1 MTSIAFYISGHGF
14 GHAARQVEIINA
26 LAARRP
32 DLGFLL
38 RTSVPRWLLDRT
50 VKVPFEL
57 DPRPCD
63 TGVVQIDSLR
73 LDEAAT
79 IAQARDFYATIEE
92 RADAEARVLKGH
104 DVRFVVADAPPLACA
119 AAARAGVP
127 SVVVSNFTWDWI
139 YAGYP
144 EEVASAPALL
154 PTIRAA
160 YLQADAGWRLPMHGG
175 FDTFQSSPARRHTK
189 TPALVDVP
197 FVARHASHG
206 RDETRQRLGLP
217 SNRRIALP
225 TFGGFGLE
233 GLNLDALDILTTITT
248 GDAWH
253 VARVADEA
261 IYEAGLRYED
271 LVRAVD
277 VVVTKPGYGI
287 ISECIAN
294 ETAVVYTSRGRF
306 AEYDV
311 LVAEMPKYLRCA
323 YLDQESLRAGRWR
336 AALEAA
342 LAAPAPPQDPRT
354 DGAVVIADM
363 ICARVERRVTPPDA
377 RSPRRRS
384 ADALISS

>member
-14 GHAARQVEIINA
+14 GHAARQIEIMNR
-26 LAARRP
+26 LAKRRP
-32 DLGFLL
+32 DLGIVI
-38 RTSVPRWLLDRT
+38 RTSTARWLFDRT
-50 VKVPFEL
+50 LQAPFEL

-73 LDEAAT
+73 PDEKAT
-79 IAQARDFYATIEE
+79 IEQARDFYATLDE
-92 RADAEARVLKGH
+92 RAEAEARFLR
-104 DVRFVVADAPPLACA
+104 DRAVRFVVSDAPPLACA

-139 YAGYP
+139 YEGYAEHLPAAP
-144 EEVASAPALL
+144 ELI
-154 PTIRAA
+154 PTIQAA
-160 YLQADAGWRLPMHGG
+160 YRQAEAAWRLPMHGG
-175 FDTFQSSPARRHTK
+175 FATFQRGRGAGAAKGPE
-189 TPALVDVP
+189 LVDVP
-197 FVARHASHG
+197 FVARHATRG
-206 RDETRQRLGLP
+206 RDETRERLDLP

-225 TFGGFGLE
+225 TFGGIGLQE
-233 GLNLDALDILTTITT
+233 LDLDALDL
-248 GDAWH
+248 GDGWH

-306 AEYDV
+306 AEYEV

-323 YLDQESLRAGRWR
+323 YLDQESLLAGRWR
-336 AALEAA
+336 AALDAA
-342 LAAPAPPQDPRT
+342 LAARVPSRDPRT

-363 ICARVERRVTPPDA
+363 ICARVERRTTPSDGK
-377 RSPRRRS
+377 SPRRRS
-384 ADALISS
+384 ADAVTSS